1 MLAAT
6 AATWSFGVFV
16 MSVQGGLAS
25 GGGVWRLAVPGGEE
39 AAVARFCTQ
48 WAIIRKHLYTVGNH
62 LYLG

>member
-1 MLAAT
+1 VLAAT

-39 AAVARFCTQ
+39 AAVASSCTY
-48 WAIIRKHLYTVGNH
+48 APIVCKHSYV
-62 LYLG
+62 